1 MEEATRR
8 GLPNITYMVEAIQA
22 YTAPDSIKLFEK
34 FGVFT
39 KAELE
44 SRVEIEYE
52 TYAKTINIEAKAMI
66 DIAGKQLIPAII
78 KYTTMLA
85 NSLSAVNNACPEA
98 DTSVQKELLLETSA
112 LLSEAKVALS
122 RLTDVT
128 ETAQKMEQGQAQAEY
143 YRDEV
148 TTAMEALRAP
158 IDALEMIVDKDIWP
172 MPSYGDLLFEV
183 SAI

>member
-1 MEEATRR
+1 
-8 GLPNITYMVEAIQA
+8 MVEAISA
-22 YTAPDSIKLFEK
+22 YTLPESVALFEK

-66 DIAGKQLIPAII
+66 DIAGKQIIPAVI
-78 KYTTMLA
+78 KYTTILA
-85 NSLSAVNNACPEA
+85 NSLSSVSNACPEA
-98 DTSVQKELLLETSA
+98 DISVQTELLIETSA
-112 LLSEAKVALS
+112 LLSDSKVALS
-122 RLTDVT
+122 KLQEVT
-128 ETAQKMEQGQAQAEY
+128 EIAQTLEPGQDQAVY

-148 TTAMEALRAP
+148 TTAMSALREP
-158 IDALEMIVDKDIWP
+158 IDRLEMIVDKEMWP